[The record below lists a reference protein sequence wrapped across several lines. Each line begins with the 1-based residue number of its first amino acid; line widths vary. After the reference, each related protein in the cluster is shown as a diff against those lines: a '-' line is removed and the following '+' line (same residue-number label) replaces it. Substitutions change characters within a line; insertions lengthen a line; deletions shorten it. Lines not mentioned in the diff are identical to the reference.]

1 MLFVLVQ
8 SAEQNIQNREIS
20 DLKKRVDALRNDIVI
35 MKNKDAEESKT
46 IYNRVGM
53 DDSLSQIP
61 QSVRNKL
68 GIPSEI
74 DFNFTIDP
82 TL

>member
-1 MLFVLVQ
+1 
-8 SAEQNIQNREIS
+8 
-20 DLKKRVDALRNDIVI
+20 